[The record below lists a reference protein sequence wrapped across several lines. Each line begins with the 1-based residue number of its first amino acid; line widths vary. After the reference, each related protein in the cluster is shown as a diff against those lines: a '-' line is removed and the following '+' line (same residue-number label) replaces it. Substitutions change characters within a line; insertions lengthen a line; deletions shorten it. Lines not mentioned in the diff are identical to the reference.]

1 VLLAIDVG
9 NTHIVAGVFEGD
21 VLKNQWR
28 MATDSRR
35 TADEYGVLLL
45 QLFNTSDISVSQ
57 IDGAILACVVPP
69 LILVMQQ
76 LCRKFL
82 GLDLM
87 VLGPGMKSGIQIV
100 YDNPREVGADRVANA
115 AGAQAMFSGNII
127 AVDFGTATTF
137 DCITDDGRYI
147 GGAISPG
154 IGISAEALYR
164 AAAKLPRVE
173 LSAPENPIGKN
184 TVDSIRSGLLYGYA
198 AMVDGMV
205 RRLSEYFPSKPKVIA
220 TGGFTPLLMP
230 LCETLEE
237 AVPDLTLEGLRII
250 YERNRKSPGKSAK

>member
-1 VLLAIDVG
+1 MLLAIDVG
-9 NTHIVAGVFEGD
+9 NTHIVTGVFDGD

-28 MATDSRR
+28 MATDPRR
-35 TADEYGVLLL
+35 TADEYGVFLR
-45 QLFNTSDISVSQ
+45 QLFDSSGISVTQ
-57 IDGAILACVVPP
+57 IDGAIMACVVPS
-69 LILVMQQ
+69 LVIVMQQ

-82 GLDLM
+82 GLELM

-115 AGAQAMFSGNII
+115 AGAQALYGGNII

-137 DCITDDGRYI
+137 DCITEDGRYI

-205 RRLSEYFPSKPKVIA
+205 RRLSEHFSGKPKVIA

-237 AVPDLTLEGLRII
+237 AAPDLTLEGLRII
-250 YERNRKSPGKSAK
+250 HERNRKTTGKPTR